1 MGLGMGR
8 TPQHS
13 QLDKVAESARFETTH
28 WSCVLAAGETAGL
41 ESKRALATLCRVYW
55 YPIYAYARRRGI
67 GRDEAADLTQ
77 GYFAQVIEQN
87 IVRGADPGRGK
98 FRSYLLGAFK
108 HYLSHEWARARARKR
123 GGGRRLIPLD
133 PHDAEARYGLEPAH
147 DVTADNLFERQWA
160 LRLLELAMED
170 LERQCARDGKQRHF
184 ELFKPFLSGG
194 TSSGY
199 REAGAALGLSEGAA
213 RVTVHRLRAQYR
225 RLLREHIGRTVETPE
240 QIDEEIHC
248 LFSALGA

>member
-1 MGLGMGR
+1 MGR
-8 TPQHS
+8 SPQNS
-13 QLDKVAESARFETTH
+13 RLDNVGEPARFETTR
-28 WSCVLAAGETAGL
+28 WSCVIAAGESTGV

-55 YPIYAYARRRGI
+55 YPIYAYARHRGI

-77 GYFAQVIEQN
+77 GFFARVIEQD
-87 IVRGADPGRGK
+87 IVRGADPARGK

-108 HYLSHEWARARARKR
+108 HYLSHEWARACAQKR

-147 DVTADNLFERQWA
+147 DVTAEKLFERQWA
-160 LRLLELAMED
+160 VRLLELAMGD
-170 LERQCARDGKQRHF
+170 LARQCERDGKQRHF
-184 ELFKPFLSGG
+184 ELLKPFLSGG

-213 RVTVHRLRAQYR
+213 RVMVHRLRAEYR
-225 RLLREHIGRTVETPE
+225 RLLREHIRRTVETPE
-240 QIDEEIHC
+240 QVDEEIHC
-248 LFSALGA
+248 LFIAMGA